1 MFAVFVGLS
10 SYSNQ
15 AIELSGA
22 NSGEGEDR
30 VVLLRGVIGPLF
42 HPQGSIHG
50 RPYFPSKRRQ
60 AITRVTCC
68 VNAKRSLTRMKF
80 SSAMISSKLSAALLQ
95 CLKLSAALLQCC
107 TALSHCYPNTKKDSC
122 IIDAVDKNPHFSL
135 SKCLSLSL
143 TQAAGLAA
151 STPLP

>member
-10 SYSNQ
+10 SYNNHT
-15 AIELSGA
+15 IEFLGVSSGVD
-22 NSGEGEDR
+22 EDR
-30 VVLLRGVIGPLF
+30 VVLFRGVIGLRF

-60 AITRVTCC
+60 EITRVTCC
-68 VNAKRSLTRMKF
+68 VNAKRSLTLMKSSSAVF
-80 SSAMISSKLSAALLQ
+80 SSRLSVVLLQ
-95 CLKLSAALLQCC
+95 CP
-107 TALSHCYPNTKKDSC
+107 SHCYPSTETDSC
-122 IIDAVDKNPHFSL
+122 NIDAVDKNPHFSL

-143 TQAAGLAA
+143 TQAASLAA